1 MDMAGSETSPDAA
14 PGPHPDLSMPTA
26 GEEPVSVQV
35 LAELSD
41 EELFRR
47 MQNRDESALVALYER
62 YAGLVM
68 ALALRVVGDRELSE
82 EIVQDT
88 FLRCW
93 NGADSYHPDRGRVL
107 TWLMGVARNRAI
119 DALRSKQHHSRLR
132 EQTDLDSAPPA
143 KGGIKD
149 ETEAVILRQVVAE
162 AMHSLPTAQRQVIEL
177 AYYGGLTQAEIA
189 GRLGEP
195 LGTVKTRTRMA
206 MEKLRG
212 LLRPYFYGA
221 EPWGREQREQQEQR
235 EQTVPAGQTD
245 AGSSGQAPGHSPLT
259 MAAEHP
265 DKLTADD

>member
-1 MDMAGSETSPDAA
+1 MAGSETSPDTAQ
-14 PGPHPDLSMPTA
+14 GSHPDLSTPAA
-26 GEEPVSVQV
+26 GRVPSSVEV
-35 LAELSD
+35 TD
-41 EELFRR
+41 EELFQRIR
-47 MQNRDESALVALYER
+47 NRDESALVALYER

-68 ALALRVVGDRELSE
+68 ALALRVAGDRELSE

-149 ETEAVILRQVVAE
+149 RDETEAVILRQVVAE
-162 AMHSLPTAQRQVIEL
+162 AMHSLPAAQRRVIEL

-189 GRLGEP
+189 SRLGEP

-221 EPWGREQREQQEQR
+221 EPWGREQQA
-235 EQTVPAGQTD
+235 QTVPAGQTD
-245 AGSSGQAPGHSPLT
+245 AGNSRQAPGQSALT

-265 DKLTADD
+265 DELTADD